1 MVKRDNEMKW
11 RREGIY
17 RGLEFGKV
25 MQINKREGAICKV
38 GGEVFLLANGGLPK

>member
-1 MVKRDNEMKW
+1 VVKAFDEVVKRDNEMKW
-11 RREGIY
+11 RRKGIY

-38 GGEVFLLANGGLPK
+38 GR